1 MPIMR
6 SSFDILSSATTFAF
20 KGELG
25 KDGNKFNSHKVLKR
39 LYRETI
45 EYSFLRTCII
55 NHNNI
60 VIVSVF
66 DSDVFA
72 INSIIKRILS
82 FEEVRRQ
89 SYMYLLELNT
99 IKNRS

>member
-1 MPIMR
+1 MR
-6 SSFDILSSATTFAF
+6 SSFDILSSATTFVF

-25 KDGNKFNSHKVLKR
+25 KDVNSHEVLNR

-45 EYSFLRTCII
+45 EYPFLRTCII
-55 NHNNI
+55 NHNSI

-72 INSIIKRILS
+72 INSIIKRISS
-82 FEEVRRQ
+82 FEE
-89 SYMYLLELNT
+89 
-99 IKNRS
+99 